1 MSEMSEKNDQRHRLI
16 SMAVMIFAAVGGV
29 LYGYDLG
36 VFAGAFLFLQ
46 KDIAMSVQ
54 QMSFLVGSVL
64 FGGSFAI
71 LISGP
76 LADWLGRRYLIMISS
91 AIFLVGVVII
101 IMSHSFAG
109 ILTGR
114 VTQGIGVG
122 IITIVVPLYL
132 SESVPADLRGRG
144 VCIFQLLLT
153 AGILLAGLVDDLFVR
168 SGSWR
173 AMFAMSAIPGIVM
186 LFGCIFLRESPRW
199 LVMKNKDQLALAVLQ
214 KTRAP
219 AEATKEL
226 AAMQKLRSMKLGKH
240 ARGHQESIWQK
251 RFIVPFLIVLGV
263 ASLNQLIAVN
273 SILQLG
279 PMILKG
285 VGLVSD
291 AAAIFGFT
299 GIFAINFIVTLLVI
313 GFVDKIERRV
323 FYRIG
328 TAGLALALIFCGC
341 IAHANGLPGIE
352 RGYLI
357 LAGLLAFMLFYA
369 MGPGLL
375 VWVILAELLPLR
387 IRSSGMAIA
396 LFANSMISAV
406 WASLFLD
413 AADRFGYDGVFWICG
428 GFGVLYFLLVFLGL
442 PKVKGKS
449 LEMIETEFSK

>member
-1 MSEMSEKNDQRHRLI
+1 MSEKQDQRHRLV
-16 SMAVMIFAAVGGV
+16 SMAVMIFAAIGGV

-46 KDIAMSVQ
+46 HSIEMSVQ

-91 AIFLVGVVII
+91 LIFLIGVVVII
-101 IMSHSFAG
+101 TSHSFYG
-109 ILTGR
+109 ILAGR
-114 VTQGIGVG
+114 VIQGIGVG

-153 AGILLAGLVDDLFVR
+153 AGILLAGLVDDLFVH

-173 AMFAMSAIPGIVM
+173 SMFAMSAIPGIVM

-199 LVMKNKDQLALAVLQ
+199 LVMKNKDQMALAVLE
-214 KTRAP
+214 KTRTLSDAK
-219 AEATKEL
+219 KEL
-226 AAMQKLRSMKLGKH
+226 AAMQKLRNMKLGKQT
-240 ARGHQESIWQK
+240 RGNAQESIWQK

-341 IAHANGLPGIE
+341 IAHATGLPGIE

-387 IRSSGMAIA
+387 IRSSGMAVA

-413 AADRFGYDGVFWICG
+413 VADKFGYDGVFWVCG
-428 GFGVLYFLLVFLGL
+428 GFGILYFLLVFFGL